1 MAKKH
6 ESIEMDAQEVAL
18 AAELIRLGARM
29 QLLEAEVVLSR
40 DRLLKLYKE
49 VRGVSPPK
57 GMLPF
62 STDWFMS
69 WQPNVHSTLFANF
82 WRQVAEVDRRRR
94 LITAYQLYLDA
105 ADAVKVE
112 PVLSITRAWTLLRF
126 IDAELLQLTPCSVC
140 GGHFVTHAYEP
151 AKTFVCGLCHIPSRA
166 VASQENRKHRLS
178 SSQQSIPVKKNRRR
192 VPSAEK
198 I

>member
-1 MAKKH
+1 MAKKL
-6 ESIEMDAQEVAL
+6 EQIEADAQEIL
-18 AAELIRLGARM
+18 IAAELIRLGARM

-40 DRLLKLYKE
+40 DRLMKLYKQ

-82 WRQVAEVDRRRR
+82 WQQVAETDHRRR
-94 LITAYQLYLDA
+94 LITAYQLYLDTV
-105 ADAVKVE
+105 DAVQIE

-126 IDAELLQLTPCSVC
+126 LNAELLQLTPCSQC

-151 AKTFVCGLCHIPSRA
+151 AKTFVCGLCHMPSRA
-166 VASQENRKHRLS
+166 GAGQENRKHRLAAA
-178 SSQQSIPVKKNRRR
+178 QRTLPVKKNRRR
-192 VPSAEK
+192 AASAVTG
-198 I
+198 